1 MPLRSGGRFARAKRG
16 ELEKIQALL
25 PLLRPLLQSGSLRSV
40 LETAVGSA
48 PLSPTPSGKGVQ
60 RQKQENAEEGW
71 KRVRQAKRA
80 NVDQPPPR
88 DTLQQDGW
96 SVRVEN
102 TLAGFRHAK
111 EGIFLATVKEAKELM
126 LEMHSSGSLAVL
138 APININEKGTEISV
152 LVQDRNGR
160 MQSRQRFLHQLGD
173 VPVQYQSTAP
183 QGGSVQDGGTSQIV
197 LNLSKQYTDKQGW
210 EAAELAPRTAARRW
224 LQHRAGVE
232 VFDVRP
238 PTRVAGREELQVV
251 AQIAS
256 STYDRALRASGMDG
270 VMTRPFY
277 TTEKEKTQFRPVPL
291 PLDFTLEGALRKT
304 SWLAER
310 AFGVVTTR
318 LGLAVRVRTADFE
331 EVMRLVQPE
340 NYTKF
345 LGELW
350 DVSGLPLSWGPEAV
364 TDFLAGWKVSPV
376 RTFRQGYRRTW
387 VVRALEPPMSAK
399 LQHEFGLAVIKR
411 STAQKARTS
420 PEIQKWMP
428 ASEQRKTE
436 RKAVFPQTW
445 AAVVTASLPQ
455 KAQES
460 RGQKRSTEMLGTSRP
475 SKTVNLNNS
484 PTSMDLGDTVQAP
497 TRPSAVTPMT
507 QGNLAE
513 LIARAVAEAMSPM
526 DAQLKM
532 LQTEIIAMKNL
543 EGINGP
549 DGMNV
554 I

>member
-16 ELEKIQALL
+16 ELEKNQALL

-40 LETAVGSA
+40 LETAVESA
-48 PLSPTPSGKGVQ
+48 SLSPTPSGKGVQ

-152 LVQDRNGR
+152 LVQDWNGR

-387 VVRALEPPMSAK
+387 VVRALEHPDERKTATRIRPCSYQALYCAK
-399 LQHEFGLAVIKR
+399 SKDKSRNSEMDAGLRAEENREKDSLPADLGSSGDSVTTTKG
-411 STAQKARTS
+411 SGKQRT
-420 PEIQKWMP
+420 KTVDRDAGNVP
-428 ASEQRKTE
+428 AKQNSESEQFAHFDGSWGIQCKHPP
-436 RKAVFPQTW
+436 V
-445 AAVVTASLPQ
+445 
-455 KAQES
+455 
-460 RGQKRSTEMLGTSRP
+460 
-475 SKTVNLNNS
+475 
-484 PTSMDLGDTVQAP
+484 
-497 TRPSAVTPMT
+497 
-507 QGNLAE
+507 
-513 LIARAVAEAMSPM
+513 
-526 DAQLKM
+526 
-532 LQTEIIAMKNL
+532 LQQ
-543 EGINGP
+543 
-549 DGMNV
+549 
-554 I
+554 

>member
-1 MPLRSGGRFARAKRG
+1 
-16 ELEKIQALL
+16 
-25 PLLRPLLQSGSLRSV
+25 
-40 LETAVGSA
+40 
-48 PLSPTPSGKGVQ
+48 
-60 RQKQENAEEGW
+60 
-71 KRVRQAKRA
+71 
-80 NVDQPPPR
+80 
-88 DTLQQDGW
+88 
-96 SVRVEN
+96 
-102 TLAGFRHAK
+102 
-111 EGIFLATVKEAKELM
+111 
-126 LEMHSSGSLAVL
+126 
-138 APININEKGTEISV
+138 
-152 LVQDRNGR
+152 
-160 MQSRQRFLHQLGD
+160 
-173 VPVQYQSTAP
+173 
-183 QGGSVQDGGTSQIV
+183 
-197 LNLSKQYTDKQGW
+197 
-210 EAAELAPRTAARRW
+210 
-224 LQHRAGVE
+224 
-232 VFDVRP
+232 
-238 PTRVAGREELQVV
+238 
-251 AQIAS
+251 
-256 STYDRALRASGMDG
+256 
-270 VMTRPFY
+270 
-277 TTEKEKTQFRPVPL
+277 
-291 PLDFTLEGALRKT
+291 
-304 SWLAER
+304 
-310 AFGVVTTR
+310 
-318 LGLAVRVRTADFE
+318 
-331 EVMRLVQPE
+331 MRLVQPE

-364 TDFLAGWKVSPV
+364 TVFLAGWKVSPV
-376 RTFRQGYRRTW
+376 RTFRQGCRRTW

-399 LQHEFGLAVIKR
+399 LQHEFGLAVMKR

>member
-1 MPLRSGGRFARAKRG
+1 MGTGRSAQVIQRLQG
-16 ELEKIQALL
+16 LE
-25 PLLRPLLQSGSLRSV
+25 
-40 LETAVGSA
+40 AV
-48 PLSPTPSGKGVQ
+48 VV
-60 RQKQENAEEGW
+60 KQ
-71 KRVRQAKRA
+71 
-80 NVDQPPPR
+80 
-88 DTLQQDGW
+88 L
-96 SVRVEN
+96 
-102 TLAGFRHAK
+102 
-111 EGIFLATVKEAKELM
+111 
-126 LEMHSSGSLAVL
+126 
-138 APININEKGTEISV
+138 
-152 LVQDRNGR
+152 
-160 MQSRQRFLHQLGD
+160 
-173 VPVQYQSTAP
+173 
-183 QGGSVQDGGTSQIV
+183 
-197 LNLSKQYTDKQGW
+197 
-210 EAAELAPRTAARRW
+210 
-224 LQHRAGVE
+224 
-232 VFDVRP
+232 
-238 PTRVAGREELQVV
+238 
-251 AQIAS
+251 
-256 STYDRALRASGMDG
+256 DRALS
-270 VMTRPFY
+270 
-277 TTEKEKTQFRPVPL
+277 K
-291 PLDFTLEGALRKT
+291 
-304 SWLAER
+304 
-310 AFGVVTTR
+310 
-318 LGLAVRVRTADFE
+318 
-331 EVMRLVQPE
+331 VQ
-340 NYTKF
+340 NGITKF

-387 VVRALEPPMSAK
+387 VSAK
-399 LQHEFGLAVIKR
+399 LQHEFGLAVTKR

-543 EGINGP
+543 EGINEP